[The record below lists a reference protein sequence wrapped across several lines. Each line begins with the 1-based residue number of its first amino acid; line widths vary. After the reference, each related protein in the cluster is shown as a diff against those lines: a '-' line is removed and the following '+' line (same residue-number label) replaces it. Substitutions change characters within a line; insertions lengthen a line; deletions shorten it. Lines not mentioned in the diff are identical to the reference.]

1 MGIVIME
8 FVQYSGD
15 KCVCF
20 FALSFLFSFL
30 EGKFLSLFWGARVSV
45 RALRDACKVPSTLMG
60 KVKKTKK
67 ASILELLLRDAQRGI
82 ACININEADH

>member
-8 FVQYSGD
+8 FVQYSRD

-20 FALSFLFSFL
+20 FALAFLFSSFFL
-30 EGKFLSLFWGARVSV
+30 EISLLFFFASRPC
-45 RALRDACKVPSTLMG
+45 ALRDACKVPSTLMG
-60 KVKKTKK
+60 KVKKKT
-67 ASILELLLRDAQRGI
+67 SILELLLRDAQRGI